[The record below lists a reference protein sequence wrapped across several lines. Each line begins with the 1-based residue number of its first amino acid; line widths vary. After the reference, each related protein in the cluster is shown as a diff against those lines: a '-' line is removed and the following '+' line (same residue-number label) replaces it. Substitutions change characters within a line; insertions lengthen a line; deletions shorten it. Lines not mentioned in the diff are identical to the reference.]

1 MRQPPKFAC
10 NFLRDTSLVGGNP
23 TAVSSSIALPF
34 ASVLTMVADISNVLA
49 FHLFCYVWFG
59 KNIVR
64 RAHMTL
70 PHTSNGVQP
79 DALPA

>member
-34 ASVLTMVADISNVLA
+34 ASVLTISNVLA
-49 FHLFCYVWFG
+49 LIC
-59 KNIVR
+59 
-64 RAHMTL
+64 
-70 PHTSNGVQP
+70 NGAPCARLVVP
-79 DALPA
+79 TALYWDAFA